1 MLKSVFVT
9 SYVDQEE
16 TLKSLLK
23 ESRERADFFLMIALA
38 AFITTAGLL
47 LDSVVVIIGG
57 MLVAPILFPFLG
69 LSMGIVTSSRLAISR
84 SLKTALRAVG
94 LTFLVSTAT
103 AFLLSAE
110 SSLNLVSANQPSLI
124 FFLVSLVAGLAVSFS
139 WVRQELS
146 ATLPGVAVA
155 VAVLP
160 PLCAV
165 GIGLVMFDGS
175 IMAGSLTLFLI
186 NLLGIVL
193 GAMFIFSL
201 FGFSNLQKE
210 EEDRI
215 KEEKVVAQVQKE
227 AIKTAIKEDQVEE
240 ETISGGN

>member
-9 SYVDQEE
+9 SYADQEK

-38 AFITTAGLL
+38 SFITTAGLL
-47 LDSVVVIIGG
+47 LDSTVIIIGG

-84 SLKTALRAVG
+84 SLKTAIRAVG
-94 LTFLVSTAT
+94 LTFLVSVVT
-103 AFLLSAE
+103 AFLLPAE
-110 SSLNLVSANQPSLI
+110 SSLELISANQPSLI

-139 WVRQELS
+139 WVKQELS

-165 GIGLVMFDGS
+165 GIGLVMFDGGV
-175 IMAGSLTLFLI
+175 MAGSLTLFLI

-193 GAMFIFSL
+193 GAMLVFSL
-201 FGFSNLQKE
+201 FGFSHLQKE

-215 KEEKVVAQVQKE
+215 KEEKNVAQIQKE
-227 AIKTAIKEDQVEE
+227 AIKTAISEKTEE
-240 ETISGGN
+240 ELDQ